1 MAVRKLPVYS
11 AAQPYR
17 LLKQN
22 PSRDSRSPEGIAAP
36 MSVRRSFTARGLGA
50 FFAAC
55 LFVATPAANSQES
68 SEREIAE
75 NTGLKAG
82 GVPLSLPL
90 FFEANRGQSD
100 SRVRFLA
107 RGNGYTLFVTPT
119 ELVFA
124 EGKNSATLRGRGL
137 AGSMES
143 NLAMPAP
150 LRMKL
155 LNGNPASLTGAE
167 ELPGKVNY
175 LIGKD
180 PSQWHTGVPLF
191 SRVRAEEIYPGVDL
205 IFHGDQKQLEYDFVV
220 APGADPSKIKFR
232 ITGASRMEID
242 ARGDLVLHTPGSDF
256 RMHKPSIY
264 QMIAS
269 KPRPIEGSF
278 LKKGKQ
284 EVSFQIGPYDRT
296 QTLVIDPS
304 ISYASFLGGSGIDE
318 GNDLV
323 LDTSIPGSPKIYVPG
338 ETTNITTFP
347 ETSTLSGVS
356 GGAFYS
362 FLAKVD
368 PTLPGSASLVYLTFL
383 GGSLSSTA
391 GVPCTTVHGH
401 MDLDLS
407 ETGVG
412 VEPVLSGNTSCVDFP
427 VTAGSLTSGG
437 TDNYL
442 TRLMPSGAALDVSVL
457 FGGNGIQGGAWVSVD
472 GSGNVLLASDTSSTN
487 LPTTPG
493 AYAAT
498 MNNGAAGYEDCFV
511 AEFDRT
517 YTVTKYLTYMNTGAG
532 STDTTTASGCG
543 AIFGPSGKILA
554 GGNTADP
561 SAFANA
567 PSGTEGFQAT
577 FQGTADTFAVA
588 LDPTKSGVNQLAYWT
603 FFGGGAITNG
613 TYGATPLGGG
623 VFAIVGATTSNATTN
638 PPDIPV
644 NNCLQNTNSAAATT
658 NKGTGFLVVIDAN
671 QFGAASLI
679 CGTYFGGSSG
689 GDQIHSVGFDPVGGS
704 SSYRILLG
712 GQTTSTDF
720 PTSFPVQSSLAAS
733 QNAFVSVLNV
743 PVVPG
748 PSTGP
753 PFASLAFSTYIGGGA
768 TASGE
773 GESVQGL
780 AADSNHNIYARAR
793 TLSANFFG
801 NTTPPTTVNG
811 FQTTC
816 TSCGT
821 STPVDDV
828 AIFEISSLPGAT
840 LQSIAVTPAIASI
853 TNGSTQQFTATGT
866 YSDGSIQ
873 NLTTTA
879 TWSSANLSVATI
891 AAGGLATASG
901 PGTTTVTATFG
912 NIDGTAVLTVAAP
925 TLSSIAVTPNPASV
939 AQSQTIQFTATGT
952 YSDGSKA
959 VLTNATWSS
968 GNTSVATIS
977 STGLATGVSTGSSGI
992 SATVGNIVGSTTLT
1006 VTSAAPTLVSVTVS
1020 PATPSVAVGGIVQ
1033 FIAIGNYSNGT
1044 TQNLTAT
1051 VVWTTS
1057 SASTATISN
1066 ISTTA
1071 GQANGVAAGPATI
1084 TATSGA
1090 ISGSTVLTVTSTPAN
1105 LYVGS
1110 VSTANCCLDAV
1121 NTSTNAVVKSIPVT
1135 TFNEPLGVTPDQT
1148 RIYVADYTNNLIDVV
1163 DATTNTLVTTI
1174 PVGPGATAVA
1184 ITPNGQFGYVAEYGD
1199 NNVSVFSVA
1208 TNAFTQSIPV
1218 GFSTDWIEV
1227 TPDGS
1232 LVYAASAI
1240 DGRVAVISAKTNTLT
1255 STITLTALAGQGGT
1269 GCVSGPTFSPTGTV
1283 GYFLQGCQTT
1293 GAGSMTALSIPGN
1306 TEIASVAIGTI
1317 PYESAIT
1324 PDGTKLYVV
1333 NAGSNTVSV
1342 ISTASNTV
1350 TSTIPVGTAPQSVIV
1365 SLDGTTAYVAST
1377 KSELI
1382 NLIQT
1387 STDTLE
1393 ATTIPMTAPFGFAI
1407 ASPPAASAATVLTLT
1422 PPNLIFGS
1430 HVNGTASTAQSITVT
1445 NPGTKPVTLTSIALT
1460 GPSAG
1465 DFTLTN
1471 GCGTTL
1477 GAGGSCTLQSTFV
1490 PATTGSLT
1498 ALVTI
1503 TNTNG
1508 LASYT
1513 QSAPLSGMGTGS
1525 TVSTFSGLTA
1535 SQGITVGAASITLA
1549 GVIGN
1554 GTTFPAPGEVVQVTI
1569 DGITHGAA
1577 IGAGGGFTL
1586 TFATNTIPASGSPYP
1601 ITYNFAGDATFTGAT
1616 DSSTTLTV
1624 NPVVIPTYTL
1634 SVTDIGTGNGTVVDN
1649 TGAIN
1654 CVTTAGVQS
1663 GTCSASYASGTGVTL
1678 TATPVS
1684 PSTFGGW
1691 GGACSGA
1698 SACVVTMTVA
1708 QSVTASFTP
1717 PPQQISLT
1725 FNPGVA
1731 STGMATYDCPG
1742 NPSPSPTN
1750 PCTAP
1755 NAHAVALTIGQVI
1768 TPFTLTVQATEVPP
1782 SMDNGICPSGGTPAT
1797 NFACRFV
1804 TYFTYQTTANGEVV
1818 PLCVPYANGNCVHY
1832 QVFSGTPGTEPNP
1845 ADYVGPVD
1853 WQVTWNNG
1861 TFVPPAPYTGSTPR
1875 LYDDP
1880 DYAVSVT
1887 SPYGSNCTTP
1897 MLVGNPP
1904 APTNP
1909 PIFCQFEFDI
1919 TTAYLPGK
1927 GVDPGITGRTKQLN
1941 DVVVAFPPANVG
1953 NLTVTEKPVAT
1964 PVTPGSPIGFTITI
1978 TDSAGG
1984 AVTGATL
1991 TDNLPAGTNV
2001 NWAISPAYTGP
2012 GTCAIVGVV
2021 GSQVLSCA
2029 FGTINASQSFT
2040 IGVASANSSIGTYTD
2055 TATIVVGAQQ
2065 ILSIGTLSVQGASA
2079 FSGLTPSQSITVGT
2093 ASISLAGVIGSGTSD
2108 PAAGETVTITI
2119 NGTPQSA
2126 TIGSNGAFAATFS
2139 TATIPA
2145 SATPYTIMYSYAGDL
2160 NFAAVTDTSTTL
2172 TVNPVV
2178 VSNVTLTLTDIGTGN
2193 GTVTDSL
2200 GLITCVTT
2208 AGVQSGTCSA
2218 SYASGTGVT
2227 LTATPVSPSTFGGW
2241 GGACSGASACV
2252 VTMTVAQ
2259 SVTASFTPPPQQ
2271 ISLTFN
2277 PGVASTGMATY
2288 DCPGNPSPSP
2298 TNPCTAPNAHA
2309 VALTIG
2315 QVITPFTLTV
2325 QATEVPPSMDNGI
2338 CPSGG
2343 TPATNFAC
2351 RFVTYFTYQTTAN
2364 GEVVP
2369 LCVPYANGNC
2379 VHYQVFSGTP
2389 GTEPNPADYVGPVD
2403 WQVTWNNGTFV
2414 PPAPYTGSTPRLYDD
2429 PDYAVSVTSP
2439 YGSNCTTPMLVG
2451 NPPAPT
2457 NPPIFCQFE
2466 FDITTAYLP
2475 GKGVDPGITGRTK
2488 QLNDVVVAFPP
2499 ANVGN
2504 LTVTEK
2510 PVATP
2515 VTPGSPIGFTITI
2528 TDSAGGAVTGATL
2541 TDNLPAGTNVNWAI
2555 SPAYTGPG
2563 TCAIAGVVGSQVLS
2577 CAFGTINASQ
2587 SFTIGVASANSS
2599 IGTYTDTATIVVGA
2613 QQILSIGTLSVQG
2626 ASAFSGL
2633 TPSQSI
2639 TVGTASISLAGV
2651 IGSGTSDP
2659 AAGETVT
2666 ITINGTPQSATIGS
2680 NGAFAATFSTAT
2692 IPASAMPYTIT
2703 YSYAGDLNFAAVTDT
2718 STTLTVNP
2726 SASSTL
2732 VISPS
2737 SVDFGQ
2743 VPLGRYSFKTVMLS
2757 NSGTT
2762 AIHISKVAMSR
2773 TGTGDYA
2780 DYSVIDRCPKSLA
2793 AGNSCTLIAV
2803 YAPERE
2809 EKVPAYSSTSI
2820 LITDSATGSPQS
2832 VPVKAQ
2838 NINPKPR
2845 LSSNLLFFGYQ
2856 EVGTISRPQTITLT
2870 NDGTTPLNLSGI
2882 SIVGDFALA
2891 SPTAC
2896 NVGTSLTP
2904 RQSCTLVV
2912 EFRPTKQ
2919 GLRGGLLTITDNAL
2933 MNQSFVFLGGI
2944 GK

>member
-1 MAVRKLPVYS
+1 MAVRKLAVYG
-11 AAQPYR
+11 AAYGYHPWE
-17 LLKQN
+17 KN
-22 PSRDSRSPEGIAAP
+22 APFDSRFTGRIVAP
-36 MSVRRSFTARGLGA
+36 MSFRRRFAALGFAISFAVSL
-50 FFAAC
+50 FFA
-55 LFVATPAANSQES
+55 TPTANSQER
-68 SEREIAE
+68 SEKEIAR
-75 NTGLKAG
+75 NAGLKVDGAS
-82 GVPLSLPL
+82 LSLPM
-90 FFEANRGQSD
+90 FFEANQGQSD

-107 RGNGYTLFVTPT
+107 RSNGYTLFVTPT
-119 ELVFA
+119 EMVFA
-124 EGKNSATLRGRGL
+124 EGRNSATLQAQAHL
-137 AGSMES
+137 GSVES
-143 NLAMPAP
+143 HPAMPAL

-155 LNGNPASLTGAE
+155 LNGNPASPVTGAE

-175 LIGKD
+175 LIGRD
-180 PSQWHTGVPLF
+180 PSQWHTGVSLF

-256 RMHKPSIY
+256 RVHKPSIY
-264 QMIAS
+264 QIIAS
-269 KPRPIEGSF
+269 ERRAIEGSF
-278 LKKGKQ
+278 LKKGQQ

-296 QTLVIDPS
+296 QALVIDPS
-304 ISYASFLGGSGIDE
+304 ISYASFLGGSGVEE
-318 GNDLV
+318 GNDLA

-338 ETTNITTFP
+338 QTTNITTFP
-347 ETSTLSGVS
+347 ETSTLLGVS
-356 GGAFYS
+356 GGSSYS

-368 PTLPGSASLVYLTFL
+368 PTVTGAASLVYLTFL
-383 GGSLSSTA
+383 GGSVSPTA
-391 GVPCTTVHGH
+391 GVACTTVHGH
-401 MDLDLS
+401 MDLDFS
-407 ETGVG
+407 QAAVG
-412 VEPVLSGNTSCVDFP
+412 VEPVLGGQTNCTNFP
-427 VTAGSLTSGG
+427 VTTGNLTSGG

-472 GSGNVLLASDTSSTN
+472 GSGNVLLASNTTSTN
-487 LPTTPG
+487 LATTTG

-498 MNNGAAGYEDCFV
+498 MNNGATGYEDCFV

-532 STDTTTASGCG
+532 STATTTGTGCG
-543 AIFGPSGKILA
+543 AIFGSSGKILA
-554 GGNTADP
+554 GGNTADA

-567 PSGTEGFQAT
+567 PSGTGGFQTT
-577 FQGTADTFAVA
+577 FQGTEDTFAVA

-603 FFGGGAITNG
+603 FFGGGATTNA
-613 TYGATPLGGG
+613 TYGATPLGAG
-623 VFAIVGATTSNATTN
+623 VFAIVGATTSSAAAN

-644 NNCLQNTNSAAATT
+644 NNCFQNTNSAASTT
-658 NKGTGFLVVIDAN
+658 TKGTGYLVVIDSN

-689 GDQIHSVGFDPVGGS
+689 GDQVHSVGFDPVGGS

-748 PSTGP
+748 PSTGS
-753 PFASLAFSTYIGGGA
+753 PFASLAFSTYIGGGF

-773 GESVQGL
+773 GETVQGL

-801 NTTPPTTVNG
+801 NTTPTTTVNG
-811 FQTTC
+811 FQTAC
-816 TSCGT
+816 TSCGAT
-821 STPVDDV
+821 TPADDV
-828 AIFEISSLPGAT
+828 AIFEISSLPSAT
-840 LQSIAVTPAIASI
+840 LQSVAVTPATALIA
-853 TNGSTQQFTATGT
+853 NGSTQQFTATGT

-873 NLTTTA
+873 DLTTTA
-879 TWSSANLSVATI
+879 TWSSSNLTVATI
-891 AAGGLATASG
+891 AATGLATARG
-901 PGTTTVTATFG
+901 LGTATITAVSG
-912 NIDGTAVLTVAAP
+912 NIDGTAALTVASA

-939 AQSQTIQFTATGT
+939 TQGQTIQFTATGT
-952 YSDGSKA
+952 YSDGSTA

-968 GNTSVATIS
+968 LTPSVATIS
-977 STGLATGVSTGSSGI
+977 TTGLATGVATGTSGI
-992 SATVGNIVGSTTLT
+992 SASDGNIVGSTTLT
-1006 VTSAAPTLVSVTVS
+1006 VTAAPPILVSITVI
-1020 PATPSVAVGGIVQ
+1020 PANPSVAVAGMVQ

-1051 VVWTTS
+1051 ALWTTS
-1057 SASTATISN
+1057 SAPTATVSN
-1066 ISTTA
+1066 VTTSA
-1071 GQANGVAAGPATI
+1071 GQATGVASGTTTI
-1084 TATSGA
+1084 TAASGA
-1090 ISGSTVLTVTSTPAN
+1090 ISGSTTLTVTSTPAN

-1135 TFNEPLGVTPDQT
+1135 TFNEPLGITPDQT
-1148 RIYVADYTNNLIDVV
+1148 RVYVADYTNNLIDVV
-1163 DATTNTLVTTI
+1163 DSTTNTLVTTI

-1199 NNVSVFSVA
+1199 NNVSVFNVA
-1208 TNAFTQSIPV
+1208 TNAFTQAIPV
-1218 GFSTDWIEV
+1218 GFSTDWIAV
-1227 TPDGS
+1227 TPDGA

-1240 DGRVAVISAKTNTLT
+1240 DGRVAVISTSTNTLA
-1255 STITLTALAGQGGT
+1255 STITLTALAGQGAT
-1269 GCVSGPTFSPTGTV
+1269 GCVSGPTFNPTGTV
-1283 GYFLQGCQTT
+1283 GYFLQGCQAT
-1293 GAGSMTALSIPGN
+1293 GAGSMTAISIPGN
-1306 TEIASVAIGTI
+1306 TEIASVAVGTT

-1324 PDGTKLYVV
+1324 PNGTKLYVV
-1333 NAGSNTVSV
+1333 NASSNTVSI

-1350 TSTIPVGTAPQSVIV
+1350 TSTITVGTAPQSVIV
-1365 SLDGTTAYVAST
+1365 SPDGTAAYVAST
-1377 KSELI
+1377 KSQLI

-1393 ATTIPMTAPFGFAI
+1393 TTTIPITAPFGFAI
-1407 ASPPAASAATVLTLT
+1407 ASPPAPSAATVLTLT

-1430 HVNGTASTAQSITVT
+1430 HISGTVSPAQSITVT

-1460 GPSAG
+1460 GPSTA

-1477 GAGGSCTLQSTFV
+1477 GSGASCTLLSTFA

-1498 ALVTI
+1498 ALITI

-1525 TVSTFSGLTA
+1525 TVATFSGLTA
-1535 SQGITVGAASITLA
+1535 SQTITAGAASITLA
-1549 GVIGN
+1549 GVIKNGN
-1554 GTTFPAPGEVVQVTI
+1554 TFPTAGEVVLITI

-1577 IGAGGGFTL
+1577 IGTGGGFTL
-1586 TFATNTIPASGSPYP
+1586 TFATNTIPASTTPYT
-1601 ITYNFAGDATFTGAT
+1601 ITYNFAGDATFTSAT

-1634 SVTDIGTGNGTVVDN
+1634 AVTDIGTGNGTVADN
-1649 TGAIN
+1649 TGVIN
-1654 CVTTAGVQS
+1654 CVSTAGVQS
-1663 GTCSASYASGTGVTL
+1663 GTCTGDYASGTAVTL
-1678 TATPVS
+1678 TATPLS
-1684 PSTFGGW
+1684 PSTFAAW
-1691 GGACSGA
+1691 GGACSGTTT
-1698 SACVVTMTVA
+1698 CVVTMTAA
-1708 QSVTASFTP
+1708 QAVTASFAP

-1725 FNPGVA
+1725 FNPGIA

-1755 NAHAVALTIGQVI
+1755 NAHAVALTIGEVI
-1768 TPFTLTVQATEVPP
+1768 TPFTLTVQATELPP

-1804 TYFTYQTTANGEVV
+1804 TYFTYQTTTNGEVV

-1861 TFVPPAPYTGSTPR
+1861 TFVPPAPYTGSTPQ

-1887 SPYGSNCTTP
+1887 SPYGSDCTTP

-1904 APTNP
+1904 TATNP
-1909 PIFCQFEFDI
+1909 PIYCQFEFDI

-1953 NLTVTEKPVAT
+1953 NLTVTERPVAT
-1964 PVTPGSPIGFTITI
+1964 PVTPGNPIGFTITI
-1978 TDSAGG
+1978 TDSAAGP
-1984 AVTGATL
+1984 VTGATL
-1991 TDNLPAGTNV
+1991 TDLLPAGTNV
-2001 NWAISPAYTGP
+2001 NWTISPGYTGP
-2012 GTCAIVGVV
+2012 GTCAITGAV

-2029 FGTINASQSFT
+2029 FGTISASQSFT
-2040 IGVASANSSIGTYTD
+2040 IGVESAHSSIGTYTD
-2055 TATIVVGAQQ
+2055 TATIVIGTQQ
-2065 ILSIGTLSVQGASA
+2065 ILSIGTLSVQGTAA
-2079 FSGLTPSQSITVGT
+2079 FSGLTSQTITAGT
-2093 ASISLAGVIGSGTSD
+2093 ASINLSGVIGSGTSY

-2119 NGTPQSA
+2119 NGVSQTA
-2126 TIGSNGAFAATFS
+2126 TIGSNGAFTATFA

-2145 SATPYTIMYSYAGDL
+2145 STTPYTITYSYAGDL
-2160 NFAAVTDTSTTL
+2160 SFTAVTSTSTTL

-2178 VSNVTLTLTDIGTGN
+2178 VSTVALTVTDIGTGN

-2200 GLITCVTT
+2200 GLINCTTT
-2208 AGVQSGTCSA
+2208 AGVQSGTCTA
-2218 SYASGTGVT
+2218 SYPLNTQLA
-2227 LTATPVSPSTFGGW
+2227 LTATPFSPSTFAAW
-2241 GGACSGASACV
+2241 GGACTGDSGCV
-2252 VTMTVAQ
+2252 LVLSTAQ
-2259 SVTASFTPPPQQ
+2259 AVTASFAPPPQQ

-2277 PGVASTGMATY
+2277 PGIASTGMATY

-2315 QVITPFTLTV
+2315 EVITPFTLTV
-2325 QATEVPPSMDNGI
+2325 QATELPPSMDNGI

-2351 RFVTYFTYQTTAN
+2351 RFVTYFTYQTTTN

-2414 PPAPYTGSTPRLYDD
+2414 PPAPYTGSTPQLYDD

-2439 YGSNCTTPMLVG
+2439 YGSDCTTPMLVG
-2451 NPPAPT
+2451 NPPTAT
-2457 NPPIFCQFE
+2457 NPPIYCQFE

-2504 LTVTEK
+2504 LTVTER

-2515 VTPGSPIGFTITI
+2515 VTPGNPIGFTITI
-2528 TDSAGGAVTGATL
+2528 TDSAAGPVTGATL
-2541 TDNLPAGTNVNWAI
+2541 TDLLPAGTNVNWTI
-2555 SPAYTGPG
+2555 SPGYTGPG
-2563 TCAIAGVVGSQVLS
+2563 TCAITGAVGSQVLS
-2577 CAFGTINASQ
+2577 CAFGTISASQ
-2587 SFTIGVASANSS
+2587 SFTIGVESAHSS
-2599 IGTYTDTATIVVGA
+2599 IGTYTDTATIVIGT

-2626 ASAFSGL
+2626 TAAFSGL
-2633 TPSQSI
+2633 TSQTI
-2639 TVGTASISLAGV
+2639 TAGTASINLSGV
-2651 IGSGTSDP
+2651 IGSGTSYP

-2666 ITINGTPQSATIGS
+2666 ITINGVSQTATIGS
-2680 NGAFAATFSTAT
+2680 NGAFTATFATAT
-2692 IPASAMPYTIT
+2692 IPASTTPYTIT
-2703 YSYAGDLNFAAVTDT
+2703 YSYAGDLSFTAVTST

-2726 SASSTL
+2726 STSSTL

-2743 VPLGRYSFKTVMLS
+2743 VPIGRFSFKPITLS
-2757 NSGTT
+2757 NIGTA
-2762 AIHISKVAMSR
+2762 AIRISKVAMSR
-2773 TGTGDYA
+2773 TGTGDYD
-2780 DYSVIDRCPKSLA
+2780 DYSVINHCPKSLA
-2793 AGNSCTLIAV
+2793 AGSSCTLTAV
-2803 YAPERE
+2803 YGPERE
-2809 EKVPAYSSTSI
+2809 DNTPSSSSTSI
-2820 LITDSATGSPQS
+2820 LITDSVAGSPQS

-2838 NINPKPR
+2838 NINPKPK

-2856 EVGTISRPQTITLT
+2856 TVGTISSPQTITLT
-2870 NDGTTPLNLSGI
+2870 NVGTTPLNLNAI
-2882 SIVGDFALA
+2882 SITGDFALA
-2891 SPTAC
+2891 STTTC
-2896 NVGTSLTP
+2896 KVGTSLTP
-2904 RQSCTLVV
+2904 KQSCSLVA
-2912 EFRPTKQ
+2912 EFQPTKT
-2919 GLRGGLLTITDNAL
+2919 GIRGGLLTITDNAVV
-2933 MNQSFVFLGGI
+2933 SEPFVLLGGI